1 MGGEE
6 PINRDP
12 EQPRLLAQ
20 TAKEPNR
27 RNNTYIYIYIC
38 MYVCM
43 YVDATVLFDTDDDY
57 DDDDEMD
64 GFFLSLRLRSL
75 LCVLRQ
81 EYTKLGTMP
90 FKGGRTHMEKCAR
103 MHIREENA

>member
-27 RNNTYIYIYIC
+27 RNNTYIYIY

-43 YVDATVLFDTDDDY
+43 YFDATVLFDI
-57 DDDDEMD
+57 DDDDD
-64 GFFLSLRLRSL
+64 DDDVVVFFNGEVIKSLQRRRS
-75 LCVLRQ
+75 
-81 EYTKLGTMP
+81 
-90 FKGGRTHMEKCAR
+90 
-103 MHIREENA
+103 